1 MRIAIC
7 EDEPYMVE
15 DLRGRLQR
23 YASERGCFLQVSEFQ
38 EGEALLAED
47 EEFQNMRCRPLKWMR
62 HITC

>member
-23 YASERGCFLQVSEFQ
+23 YASECGCFLQVSEFQ
-38 EGEALLAED
+38 EGEALLCKRGNQSQVIFIAAY
-47 EEFQNMRCRPLKWMR
+47 
-62 HITC
+62 